1 MKRAWAWL
9 SGGLLVLLAVFGLAI
24 HKVLASPKDLRAI
37 LHVET
42 ADLGIPGITKT
53 YDASVTN
60 HGRAPVRI
68 TRCNFVDDTMS
79 PGTMVAYAIQ
89 RWDEQTHRWQQVL
102 GASRKSFCHPYPLG
116 IMKADLTS
124 GWLWPGQ
131 SLSTGEEATAAR
143 DGFQIGDKARFVIF
157 TGEPGDY
164 ASSVATDPFTIDE
177 HPTSDVDFRVRH

>member
-1 MKRAWAWL
+1 MKKANAWL
-9 SGGLLVLLAVFGLAI
+9 SGTLLVLLAAFGLAV
-24 HKVLASPKDLRAI
+24 HKVLVSPKDLRAV
-37 LHVET
+37 LRVET

-60 HGRAPVRI
+60 PGLAPVRV
-68 TRCNFVDDTMS
+68 TRCNFVDDSMS
-79 PGTMVAYAIQ
+79 RGTMVAYAIQ
-89 RWDEQTHRWQQVL
+89 RWDKSAQRWQQVL
-102 GASRKSFCHPYPLG
+102 GASRKSFCHPFPLG
-116 IMKADLTS
+116 IVKADLTS

-131 SLSTGEEATAAR
+131 SLSIGEEAAAAR

-164 ASSVATDPFTIDE
+164 ASSVATDSFTIDE